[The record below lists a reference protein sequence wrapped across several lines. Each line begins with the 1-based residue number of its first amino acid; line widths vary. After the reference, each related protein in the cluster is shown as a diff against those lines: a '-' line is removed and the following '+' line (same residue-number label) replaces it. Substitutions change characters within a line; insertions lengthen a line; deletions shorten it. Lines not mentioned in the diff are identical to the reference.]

1 MLTGT
6 KGSRSAAWPPRT
18 PLCSTRRFPK
28 QDEGEIPQG
37 MVMSFPQARC
47 LEEKCTDVEEL
58 KLLGITVRI
67 VIMTKLEVEMNS

>member
-1 MLTGT
+1 
-6 KGSRSAAWPPRT
+6 
-18 PLCSTRRFPK
+18 
-28 QDEGEIPQG
+28 
-37 MVMSFPQARC
+37 MSFPQARC